1 MVSIDRQDYILFGTT
16 QGLLHVVDANTG
28 TEKFAFVPNEM
39 VENQKDAFRLSNA
52 TTGGMQ
58 KLFYGID
65 GAWSLYTQYVVDDD
79 ANLVVG
85 KGRSDNQYGMQIAYG
100 GLRMGGAVITPWI

>member
-1 MVSIDRQDYILFGTT
+1 MLQ
-16 QGLLHVVDANTG
+16 Q
-28 TEKFAFVPNEM
+28 
-39 VENQKDAFRLSNA
+39 VECK
-52 TTGGMQ
+52 

-65 GAWSLYTQYVVDDD
+65 GAWSLYTQDVVDDD

-100 GLRMGGAVITPWI
+100 GLRMGGAQLLCLGFE